1 MWVCVF
7 EPLNRY
13 VYFALFKQM
22 IRSHSMVV
30 KVTGQTTNK
39 SPEKRV
45 HKVAHAK
52 RERQR
57 QREKRAA
64 ILKQHCVRHT
74 HTLRNKT
81 TVGKCAVL
89 KPDNN
94 KGKQSGPGRGTQKCS
109 QEAPSTWQLEGLQLA
124 NKCKQSTKKE
134 EHYKK
139 YQIK

>member
-1 MWVCVF
+1 
-7 EPLNRY
+7 
-13 VYFALFKQM
+13 
-22 IRSHSMVV
+22 MVV

-52 RERQR
+52 RERDR
-57 QREKRAA
+57 NRERNVWQSLNN
-64 ILKQHCVRHT
+64 IVSDTHT